1 MNILRV
7 LCNMGTWA
15 QRFTFQKPSPGH
27 STVLWPNVSV
37 PIHYA
42 GSTKT
47 IVSSPLTATQ
57 SSLPE
62 NKSQLSRVHP
72 ELAASWSF
80 VRNETLSHVITAASE
95 ICDPLM
101 SSLFDLGHAVDL
113 ENDDSGSRVIP
124 IAVTASGE
132 CGNAISFRKIEED
145 TVELKQ
151 ETTVWVRIPSV
162 GEAERVEWSTD
173 RAPVRQICFARTV
186 EEKATWMAARFPH
199 STTVFRPLFHRYPVP
214 MHTYND
220 GDCVIPTNPRNSR
233 LDANPLIE
241 ISNSQTGGF
250 AHADVTFNPW
260 YQKQFAIVDERG
272 NWGLWE
278 ISGRHRRNK
287 GNWTAAC
294 VKSGALPW
302 LDAGDTQDMDDHP
315 RHDGWAAIEWAGDVN
330 SFIVSDRR
338 CPMLYRMESDH
349 IWPHP
354 IELNLKRKSE
364 WILDVKRST
373 CNVAHVFILTT
384 SRIFLFD
391 VTPDSASV
399 SGGDTGLSV
408 YPRLSWR
415 HFRDPED
422 TTLRLS
428 PLFVNEDFYLVLY
441 SRLNHFVLVFQCPNA
456 VEGGLDNRISIPDP
470 FMLDIP
476 SISDRAAGSQT
487 SPNGAQFSTLV
498 FKEVAHLPS
507 SLSKKYYDRSAT
519 GLIKL
524 FALDSHLSV
533 RESVYVGPGAKGG
546 EQEQLPGRDIL
557 RLKKRYPGVQRK
569 QATQDDFIVDDWDES
584 VLGMGTPTAPD
595 PGSSIVT
602 PLAIPEWTID
612 CTSIYA
618 VATGKLMA
626 VLSGMI
632 PGHLPEKDFKVS
644 IKELENKISKND
656 LRDEPTNQTMLE
668 FLGVSP
674 LLEDIDQSA
683 RDFERFVSVL
693 TGQNS
698 ASQEQLQFIILP
710 RKISPGSTEHMGL
723 DLVNIYDSLVND
735 WLSNLPHDIA
745 SRTRIMKEKVIRK
758 VTADLILSRISI
770 IPRVMGRAKESGKD
784 PGHGNDAKS
793 AMPAGNASGTI
804 TQRSLSLPLA
814 TESGP
819 GSNIIS
825 SFSHIRTDSAPG
837 GVGSSKSESS
847 EDSPGIPYPS
857 LSALAAFNYEQP
869 MSRHVTNMLSHWPP
883 GANPDAYN
891 WQRTVHEFENEHT
904 QRVAN
909 STTPRRRLRKKAS
922 QSTVLDSSATV
933 PPVSTV
939 PVVRDWGSQP
949 DNEPPRL
956 RLQSSQARD
965 EDLPM
970 TQIERGIFGGREA
983 GRKPAMKARKK
994 KRAAGF

>member
-1 MNILRV
+1 MDE
-7 LCNMGTWA
+7 
-15 QRFTFQKPSPGH
+15 H
-27 STVLWPNVSV
+27 STSALQYGHVGTAIYVPETQSWTFYRSLAQPV

-80 VRNETLSHVITAASE
+80 VRNEPLSHVITAASE

-151 ETTVWVRIPSV
+151 ETTVW
-162 GEAERVEWSTD
+162 
-173 RAPVRQICFARTV
+173 
-186 EEKATWMAARFPH
+186 
-199 STTVFRPLFHRYPVP
+199 
-214 MHTYND
+214 
-220 GDCVIPTNPRNSR
+220 
-233 LDANPLIE
+233 
-241 ISNSQTGGF
+241 TGGF

-278 ISGRHRRNK
+278 IS
-287 GNWTAAC
+287 
-294 VKSGALPW
+294 
-302 LDAGDTQDMDDHP
+302 
-315 RHDGWAAIEWAGDVN
+315 
-330 SFIVSDRR
+330 
-338 CPMLYRMESDH
+338 
-349 IWPHP
+349 
-354 IELNLKRKSE
+354 
-364 WILDVKRST
+364 
-373 CNVAHVFILTT
+373 
-384 SRIFLFD
+384 
-391 VTPDSASV
+391 
-399 SGGDTGLSV
+399 
-408 YPRLSWR
+408 
-415 HFRDPED
+415 
-422 TTLRLS
+422 
-428 PLFVNEDFYLVLY
+428 
-441 SRLNHFVLVFQCPNA
+441 
-456 VEGGLDNRISIPDP
+456 
-470 FMLDIP
+470 
-476 SISDRAAGSQT
+476 AGSQT